1 MMKKKKAKKTEKR
14 DSNLYKGY
22 FLWKDG
28 MNAKEIAMKLNEK
41 EETVKEWIN
50 FYLSFDELK
59 KKK

>member
-1 MMKKKKAKKTEKR
+1 MKKKKAKKTEKR

-28 MNAKEIAMKLNEK
+28 MSAKEISMKLNEK

-50 FYLSFDELK
+50 FYPSFDELK